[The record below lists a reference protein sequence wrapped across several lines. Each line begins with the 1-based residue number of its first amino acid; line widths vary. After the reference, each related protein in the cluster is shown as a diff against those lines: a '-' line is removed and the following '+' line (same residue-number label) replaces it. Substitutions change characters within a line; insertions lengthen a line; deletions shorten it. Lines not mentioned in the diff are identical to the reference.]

1 MMISSLIDIFCTQ
14 AREHKL
20 ITSFFYNRSYEQGS
34 GREAHPLLWLEDPIY
49 GRNEG
54 NVFVNSVNF
63 SILFV
68 PSDEDSVADLQN
80 LAFSVGLN
88 IIERIKDQDNGLSVR
103 PDWSFVTLR
112 DYYDNGA
119 CGCRFTVNL
128 IQPNM
133 QNLCLIDEQFDADA
147 RFETESLLPQFAAA
161 KADGQTVFVNKLP
174 EFNLKTTR

>member
-14 AREHKL
+14 AREHKS
-20 ITSFFYNRSYEQGS
+20 IKSFFYNRSYELGT

-54 NVFVNSVNF
+54 NVFVNAVNF
-63 SILFV
+63 SVLFV
-68 PSDEDSVADLQN
+68 PSDEDSISELQN

-88 IIERIKDQDNGLSVR
+88 IIERIKHQDNGLSVR

-119 CGCRFTVNL
+119 CGCRFSVNL
-128 IQPNM
+128 VQANM

-147 RFETESLLPQFAAA
+147 QFEVENLLPEFASSN
-161 KADGQTVFVNKLP
+161 ADGQTVFVNKLP
-174 EFNLKTTR
+174 EFNLKTSR